1 MDESIL
7 DVELNVNNNEKV
19 EHFKRVY
26 NRINSITLQ

>member
-26 NRINSITLQ
+26 NRINYITLQ